1 MIDSKLT
8 NQTVTDAPVRTVTIK
23 ISDNCRNRVV
33 MPPTRRCM
41 ICEKLEN
48 PEANLIDGHGWI
60 CPSCAQKI
68 GELIGVRTTKL
79 YGDEL

>member
-1 MIDSKLT
+1 MIVKNVS
-8 NQTVTDAPVRTVTIK
+8 VTIELPK
-23 ISDNCRNRVV
+23 YHASQII
-33 MPPTRRCM
+33 MPPTRQCM